1 MEVPSAL
8 TRWPRYPDLRA
19 DNLRDAR
26 LYADRADMIAALP
39 VPKGGKVAEIGVW
52 RAAFSKVLVSQL
64 QPSQFFAFDIFTGH
78 TVTEWNGL
86 TGTQLFE
93 GLTHRQYYER
103 EMAPFLG
110 VTTVVEGPSQETLPK
125 HADRSFDLVY
135 IDGAHDY
142 DSVKAD
148 AALAVQMAK
157 DNAFLVFNDYL
168 LQDLNNAVY
177 GIVPVVNDLVV
188 NHGWY
193 VVGFAI
199 NHGLYADIAI
209 QRLRSELSGKSSAY
223 SQPSKAHAPAASSSL
238 AKPFRALTRM
248 FGGS

>member
-8 TRWPRYPDLRA
+8 TRWPSYPDLRA
-19 DNLRDAR
+19 HNLRDAR

-64 QPSQFFAFDIFTGH
+64 KPSQFFAFDIFTGH
-78 TVTEWNGL
+78 TIAEWNGL
-86 TGTQLFE
+86 TGRQLFD

-103 EMAPFLG
+103 EMASFLD
-110 VTTVVEGPSQETLPK
+110 VTTVVEGDSQQTLRR

-142 DSVKAD
+142 ESVKAD
-148 AALAVQMAK
+148 AALAVQMTK
-157 DNAFLVFNDYL
+157 DGGFLVFNDYL
-168 LQDLNNAVY
+168 LQDLNNAAY

-209 QRLRSELSGKSSAY
+209 QRAEAPTGNSGSAD
-223 SQPSKAHAPAASSSL
+223 SSL
-238 AKPFRALTRM
+238 AKPFRALARM
-248 FGGS
+248 LGGS

>member
-1 MEVPSAL
+1 MPAMEVPSAL

-19 DNLRDAR
+19 NNLRDAR

-39 VPKGGKVAEIGVW
+39 VPRGGKVAEIGVW

-64 QPSQFFAFDIFTGH
+64 KPSQFFAFDIFTGH
-78 TVTEWNGL
+78 TIAEWNGL
-86 TGTQLFE
+86 TGRQLFD

-103 EMAPFLG
+103 EMAPFLD
-110 VTTVVEGPSQETLPK
+110 VTTVVEGDSQQTLRQ
-125 HADRSFDLVY
+125 HTDRSFDLVY

-142 DSVKAD
+142 ESVKAD

-157 DNAFLVFNDYL
+157 DGGFLVFNDYL
-168 LQDLNNAVY
+168 LQDLNNAAY
-177 GIVPVVNDLVV
+177 GIVPVVNYLAV

-209 QRLRSELSGKSSAY
+209 QRAQAPTGNSGS
-223 SQPSKAHAPAASSSL
+223 PDSSL
-238 AKPFRALTRM
+238 AKPFRALARM

>member
-1 MEVPSAL
+1 MDVPSAL
-8 TRWPRYPDLRA
+8 TRWPQYPDLCA
-19 DNLRDAR
+19 HNLRDAR

-39 VPKGGKVAEIGVW
+39 APKHGKVAEIGVW
-52 RAAFSKVLVSQL
+52 RAAFSKVLASHL

-78 TVTEWNGL
+78 TLTEWNGL
-86 TGTQLFE
+86 TGKQLFE
-93 GLTHRQYYER
+93 GLTHRQYFER
-103 EMAPFLG
+103 EMGPFLA

-125 HADRSFDLVY
+125 YTDRSFDLVY

-157 DNAFLVFNDYL
+157 DDGFLVFNDYL
-168 LQDLNNAVY
+168 LQDLNSAAY

-209 QRLRSELSGKSSAY
+209 QRAQSEHPGRSRAS
-223 SQPSKAHAPAASSSL
+223 SQPSKAQAPATASSL

>member
-1 MEVPSAL
+1 MPAMEVPSAL
-8 TRWPRYPDLRA
+8 TRWPRYPDLQA
-19 DNLRDAR
+19 HNLRDAR

-52 RAAFSKVLVSQL
+52 RAAFSKVLVSAL

-78 TVTEWNGL
+78 TIEEWNGL
-86 TGTQLFE
+86 TGRQLFD

-103 EMAPFLG
+103 EMAPFRN
-110 VTTVVEGPSQETLPK
+110 VTTVVEGDSQQTLRR
-125 HADRSFDLVY
+125 HTDRSFDLVY

-142 DSVKAD
+142 ESVKAD
-148 AALAVQMAK
+148 AALAIEMAK
-157 DNAFLVFNDYL
+157 DGGFLVFNDYL
-168 LQDLNNAVY
+168 LQDLNNAAY
-177 GIVPVVNDLVV
+177 GIVPVVNELVV

-209 QRLRSELSGKSSAY
+209 QRAE
-223 SQPSKAHAPAASSSL
+223 ASTATADPGESVT
-238 AKPFRALTRM
+238 KPFRVLARM
-248 FGGS
+248 FGRS